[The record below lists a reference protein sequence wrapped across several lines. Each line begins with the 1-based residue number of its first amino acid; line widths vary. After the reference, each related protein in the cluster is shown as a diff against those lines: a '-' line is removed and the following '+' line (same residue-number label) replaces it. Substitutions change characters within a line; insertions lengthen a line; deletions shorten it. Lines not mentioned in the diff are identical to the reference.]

1 MMVLKRNL
9 CKIGLLLILL
19 AAGFIC
25 VNSLVNYNSNTSI
38 NSSRIGQLNTDANQ
52 AEGPSVTPRQTPRG
66 QNPNPNLRMES
77 PNGGPAGMRPGSA
90 AASPSTSTN
99 SNTNYASPL
108 HVYATIFLGLF
119 AAAYYLLIYK
129 KRRIDPGQIKF
140 IIVTLLSTG
149 LLLRIY
155 AATLMTGHPFDMNT
169 FKSWATAAA
178 GNLFHVYSGGK
189 SSDYPPL
196 YMYILYL
203 VGKLGSIPT
212 LTVYYPLLLKLPSII
227 ADMVTSYFIYK
238 LARKYLTLELSLLLS
253 ALYIFNPAIF
263 INSTFW
269 GQVDSFFT
277 LIVAGAVW
285 ALAERRIGLASA
297 LFMAAVLM
305 KPQGI
310 IFLPVLFFELVRQKN
325 LRNLIKAAACAL
337 GTAVLIVLPF
347 SLNNGMLWIFKLYA
361 QTVEEYPYASVNAF
375 NLFSLLGANYKSDTA
390 AWLFL
395 NYHTWGLIFIILVT
409 VYAWFIYIK
418 GNSRA
423 FIPAVALFQIAGVFT
438 LSSSMHERY
447 LFPAAALAILAC
459 IYLKD
464 KRLLLLAVGFSTT
477 IYINTHVILFG
488 TLQGINSSSYS
499 PTLIITSLL
508 NVLLLGYLGKVLF
521 DIAVKQKVCCLSGHP
536 NCFRA

>member
-1 MMVLKRNL
+1 MVLKRNL
-9 CKIGLLLILL
+9 YKIGLLLILL

-25 VNSLVNYNSNTSI
+25 VNSLVNYNGNTSA
-38 NSSRIGQLNTDANQ
+38 NSSRIGQLNTVASQ
-52 AEGPSVTPRQTPRG
+52 AEGPSVTPSQTPGRQN
-66 QNPNPNLRMES
+66 QNPNQRMES
-77 PNGGPAGMRPGSA
+77 PNGGPGGMRPGNGATS
-90 AASPSTSTN
+90 SSTN
-99 SNTNYASPL
+99 TTYASPL
-108 HVYATIFLGLF
+108 HVYAAIFLGLF
-119 AAAYYLLIYK
+119 IAAYYLLIYK

-140 IIVTLLSTG
+140 LIVTLLSAG

-203 VGKLGSIPT
+203 VGKLSSIPA
-212 LTVYYPLLLKLPSII
+212 LTSYYPLLLKLPSII
-227 ADMVTSYFIYK
+227 ADMVTSYIIYK
-238 LARKYLTLELSLLLS
+238 LARKYLTLELSLLLA

-285 ALAERRIGLASA
+285 TLAERRIGLASA
-297 LFMAAVLM
+297 LFIAAVLM

-325 LRNLIKAAACAL
+325 LMNFIKAAACAL
-337 GTAVLIVLPF
+337 GTALLIVLPF
-347 SLNNGMLWIFKLYA
+347 SLNNDMLWIFKLYA
-361 QTVEEYPYASVNAF
+361 QTVGEYPYASVNAF

-409 VYAWFIYIK
+409 VYSWFIYIK

-438 LSSSMHERY
+438 LSTSMHERY

-459 IYLKD
+459 IYLND

-488 TLQGINSSSYS
+488 TLRGINSASYS

-536 NCFRA
+536 NCLLE